1 MIRVSPELQIKFN
14 SLINLTPIVL
24 GENRIEEIHIRSS
37 VFFVLFAHTLL
48 ALTIMPG
55 FDYRALNAV
64 VAKAPA
70 NRLKM
75 LLASVKRKASISL
88 RSKEIQKLPRACNR
102 KLRLND
108 GFKLAMVQMRFGS
121 LNDTTVER

>member
-1 MIRVSPELQIKFN
+1 MK
-14 SLINLTPIVL
+14 
-24 GENRIEEIHIRSS
+24 NRITESYIVFS
-37 VFFVLFAHTLL
+37 VFFVLFAHTIL

-75 LLASVKRKASISL
+75 LLASVKSRASISL

-102 KLRLND
+102 RTHIND
-108 GFKLAMVQMRFGS
+108 GYKLAMVQMRFGS
-121 LNDTTVER
+121 LTDTTVER